1 MFFVHSS
8 DDGHLDYF
16 HIFSSVQFSSEE
28 RNEEGSGEEAAGGGG
43 KQGHGQIC
51 METVTAWRRNR
62 LSRPHSWSHVDKLR
76 VATGCW
82 KAETHFFIAEVKL
95 RPWEVLEASTPG
107 VPTPGCEGPLVTS

>member
-51 METVTAWRRNR
+51 METVTAWR
-62 LSRPHSWSHVDKLR
+62 K
-76 VATGCW
+76 
-82 KAETHFFIAEVKL
+82 
-95 RPWEVLEASTPG
+95 STL
-107 VPTPGCEGPLVTS
+107 T